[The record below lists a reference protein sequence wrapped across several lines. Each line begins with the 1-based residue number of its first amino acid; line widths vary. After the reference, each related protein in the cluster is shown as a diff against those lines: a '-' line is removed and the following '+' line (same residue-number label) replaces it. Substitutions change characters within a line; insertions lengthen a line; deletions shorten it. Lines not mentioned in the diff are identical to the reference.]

1 MHLVAQEHRT
11 RSDNDLAAM
20 VEALAEQSMY
30 DAMLH
35 MHETVQV
42 TINIDEIIDEKGVP
56 VPPANMT
63 ELEKRKYKADWEA
76 AWQGIMEREILT
88 RPEEAGRGR
97 QVLRGA
103 ANVPQR
109 LTSHGVT
116 RPRRGRAMSTAGG
129 GWLAARSRQGRHG
142 RTAC

>member
-63 ELEKRKYKADWEA
+63 ELEKRKYKAD
-76 AWQGIMEREILT
+76 
-88 RPEEAGRGR
+88 
-97 QVLRGA
+97 
-103 ANVPQR
+103 
-109 LTSHGVT
+109 
-116 RPRRGRAMSTAGG
+116 
-129 GWLAARSRQGRHG
+129 
-142 RTAC
+142 